1 MANNEY
7 QGKVYRVAVASKVGK
22 NFDSWELIDDSYDWR
37 IYKESG
43 NEEKYHL
50 IKVVKD
56 PDSNGNYNF
65 NFKFNS
71 FTDTSK
77 ECFALLFKRIE
88 QRIKSGIKSATFYLA
103 MGFGKQNWN
112 FHVAKLLINSNDTSE
127 PKFKNIEKE
136 PDYPDTIYKI
146 KINLDK
152 KTVKYSPYPKTYDLE
167 KLESEKLENVIYIE
181 KTISLNNDTLNKI
194 KKDLKIDNYPDTDW
208 QRLKDRSFDKML
220 KYCSNELY
228 DICNQYGKCEKE
240 SFTPENLRWCK
251 KYYEAYFENEV
262 ISKQAFKEK
271 FFKEGE
277 ERKCAY
283 CGIPEELLFLFETK
297 RAGRGER
304 LEYDRLDSKKG
315 YCEDNVVLACY
326 WCNNAK
332 TDTFS
337 PGEFKKIAQAIN
349 ELWNK
354 KLTDAKEQGI
364 EGIIKEYKK
373 IEFPKEYPTST
384 RDKKSTCSVCP

>member
-1 MANNEY
+1 MANNGY
-7 QGKVYRVAVASKVGK
+7 QGKVYREAIASKVEK
-22 NFDSWELIDDSYDWR
+22 NSDSWELIEDSYDWR

-50 IKVVKD
+50 VKVVKD
-56 PDSNGNYNF
+56 PDSSGYYNF
-65 NFKFNS
+65 NFKFDS
-71 FTDTSK
+71 FTDISK
-77 ECFALLFKRIE
+77 ECFALLFKCKE
-88 QRIKSGIKSATFYLA
+88 LRIKSGTFYLA
-103 MGFGKQNWN
+103 MGFGKQNCN
-112 FHVAKLLINSNDTSE
+112 FRVAKLLINSNDTSE

-136 PDYPDTIYKI
+136 PDYPDTTYKI

-167 KLESEKLENVIYIE
+167 KLESEKLENVVDIE
-181 KTISLNNDTLNKI
+181 KILEKTEEK
-194 KKDLKIDNYPDTDW
+194 LKIENYPETDW
-208 QRLKDRSFDKML
+208 QRLKDRSFEKML
-220 KYCSNELY
+220 KYCPEKLC
-228 DICNQYGKCEKE
+228 DICNQYSKCEKE
-240 SFTPENLRWCK
+240 SFTHENLRGCK
-251 KYYEAYFENEV
+251 KYYEAYFDNEV

-271 FFKEGE
+271 FFKESE

-283 CGIPEELLFLFETK
+283 CGIAEKLLFLFETK

-304 LEYDRLDSKKG
+304 LEYDRLDSEKE

-337 PGEFKKIAQAIN
+337 PEEFKKIAQAIN
-349 ELWNK
+349 DLWNK
-354 KLTDAKEQGI
+354 KLTDAKEQDI
-364 EGIIKEYKK
+364 ETTEKYKK

-384 RDKKSTCSVCP
+384 RDKKSTLSVCP